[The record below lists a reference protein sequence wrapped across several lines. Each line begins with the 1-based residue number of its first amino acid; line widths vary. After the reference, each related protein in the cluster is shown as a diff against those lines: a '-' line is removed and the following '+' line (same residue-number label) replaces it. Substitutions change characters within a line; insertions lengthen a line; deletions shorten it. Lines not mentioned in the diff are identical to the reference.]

1 MNFGARIDAAVI
13 PHRRQASVRT
23 RLEIRNGDSV
33 FILDLLPSNPGGG
46 SLAVLKRQFAHDRR
60 GALVFG
66 ISTIGKV
73 GINGKTEKVSQ
84 CSPVCPDRA
93 QKKTARQGPLQ
104 ASSFPHRAVVSVI
117 ICHESHLRRHLQCGS
132 HRRQRQLEKHR
143 SSRGSVKQIQ
153 RKLLIWVFFKI

>member
-1 MNFGARIDAAVI
+1 MNFGARDDAAVI

-23 RLEIRNGDSV
+23 RLEIRNGDSL

-93 QKKTARQGPLQ
+93 QKKQRGKVPSKLPAFLTA
-104 ASSFPHRAVVSVI
+104 
-117 ICHESHLRRHLQCGS
+117 
-132 HRRQRQLEKHR
+132 
-143 SSRGSVKQIQ
+143 
-153 RKLLIWVFFKI
+153 LLYLS